1 MATPDFSKLK
11 HGPGVGTKSVA
22 TATKAFAGSQKPDAI
37 LPKIGEQEIFL
48 DAIQERDEN
57 TFKMTNI
64 DSLADSIYDYGLI
77 EPITVWK
84 TEKDPKAK
92 YTISAGHRRF
102 KAFQTLHERYPNDE
116 RFAAIPARAYIVTDN
131 PLLLAEGGKY
141 ISEEQE
147 NGMYIDS
154 NFETRQITYS
164 DALTYIDYLI
174 ERIEKNAKDEIKA
187 IEMQESNRDTIQRH
201 SRKVN
206 KSEFISAMIAEQHY
220 DSWSPAMCRKYLF
233 LRDRAK
239 ADDPA
244 AQEIMKRIHLPEEDD
259 NRLSVSSAY
268 TMYNGGKK
276 EKSTR
281 VKAVSKKVDDITTE
295 VANGRLLTAY
305 EKKALADVVSRI
317 QALLEAE

>member
-1 MATPDFSKLK
+1 MASPNFSKLK
-11 HGPGVGTKSVA
+11 QAPGAGTKSVA
-22 TATKAFAGSQKPDAI
+22 TATLAFAGSQKPDAI
-37 LPKIGEQEIFL
+37 VPKIAEQEIFL
-48 DAIQERDEN
+48 DAIRERDEN

-84 TEKDPKAK
+84 TEKDPHEK

-131 PLLLAEGGKY
+131 PDLLAQGGKY
-141 ISEEQE
+141 ISVEQE

-187 IEMQESNRDTIQRH
+187 IEMQEANRDSIQRH
-201 SRKVN
+201 SHRVN
-206 KSEFISAMIAEQHY
+206 KSEFISSMIAEQHY

-233 LRDRAK
+233 LRDKAK
-239 ADDPA
+239 EDTS
-244 AQEIMKRIHLPEEDD
+244 AQTLMSRIHLPED
-259 NRLSVSSAY
+259 NPERISVSTAY
-268 TMYNGGKK
+268 TEYNGAKK
-276 EKSTR
+276 DKSTR
-281 VKAVSKKVDDITTE
+281 VKALTKKVDDIAEE

-305 EKKALADVVSRI
+305 EKKVLAEAV
-317 QALLEAE
+317 AKLEQLINAE